1 MALRLTLRP
10 HERVIVGGAVIRN
23 GDSRSELLIENEV
36 PVLREPDILS
46 PNAVRTP
53 CERIYLA
60 LQLMYVDHERFAEH
74 VLSYEELV
82 SDVQRAAPSL
92 IPTLQAIEEQVG
104 AGRIY
109 QALKGARGLLDRE
122 RELVPG
128 VQ

>member
-23 GDSRSELLIENEV
+23 GKSRSQLLIENEV
-36 PVLREPDILS
+36 PVLREADILS

-60 LQLMYVDHERFAEH
+60 LQLMYVDHERSAEH
-74 VLSYEELV
+74 LASYEELV

-92 IPTLQAIEEQVG
+92 TPALRAIDEQVG

-109 QALKGARGLLDRE
+109 QALKGARGLLHRE
-122 RELVPG
+122 QELVPH

>member
-10 HERVIVGGAVIRN
+10 NERVIVGGAVVRN
-23 GDSRSELLIENEV
+23 GESRCELLIENEV

-46 PNAVRTP
+46 PNAVHTP

-60 LQLMYVDHERFAEH
+60 LQLMYVDEERSAQH
-74 VLSYEELV
+74 QVTYEELV
-82 SDVQRAAPSL
+82 AEVLQAAPSL
-92 IPTLQAIEEQVG
+92 APSLQAIQDQVG

-109 QALKGARGLLDRE
+109 QALKGAHGLLHRE
-122 RELVPG
+122 RELVPD